1 MFDGKRVLREKKSS
15 RAWFR
20 STDLWVMGP
29 ARFHCATLLTVDCAK
44 LERKKESYLVIKVLD
59 EVHEVVVDG
68 LVVGVDDPV
77 QVREVPIQVDV
88 VCIGTAGQKVLAS
101 LKVEF

>member
-1 MFDGKRVLREKKSS
+1 
-15 RAWFR
+15 
-20 STDLWVMGP
+20 
-29 ARFHCATLLTVDCAK
+29 
-44 LERKKESYLVIKVLD
+44 
-59 EVHEVVVDG
+59 VVVDG

-101 LKVEF
+101 LKVEFSFKFNKYFFTDVKVR